1 MSERLLVTQRN
12 GGGGGRGGNGDNDG
26 QGGRGNNDG
35 DNDGQNGGRRGQGGR
50 GGRRRGPNEF
60 ALTLDTVLYPAHL
73 LVGQFFALIK
83 IAIGFIAFFTTW
95 TVGDSAILNLGDAG
109 VKILQ

>member
-26 QGGRGNNDG
+26 QGRRGNNDG
-35 DNDGQNGGRRGQGGR
+35 DNDGQNGGRR

-109 VKILQ
+109 VKVLQ